1 MPDAAYAE
9 LIEALGEENVSR
21 EPAVLD
27 GYAFQSFQNRTPDY
41 PWISRPVAVALPGNA
56 EEVREVILTCN
67 RHGMKFKALST
78 GWGAWAGP
86 ATDNVVQIDLRRMDR
101 ILEIDTDNMYAV
113 VEPYV
118 ICAQL
123 QAETL
128 KRGLNAH
135 IIGAGSN
142 TSALASATSFGGYGA
157 TGLATGWSGRNILG
171 VEWVLPSGE
180 ILRLGSLGSG
190 GDWFCGDGPGPSL
203 RGIMRGWLGAAGGL
217 GVFTKCALKLY
228 PWPGPAQPHVEGS
241 GVDMQAE
248 VPETLRTYMCVFPDA
263 SSFADAGY
271 RICDAEI
278 GYMLCKHAHGSMIA
292 VLMPRLLRKLAGRR
306 HLKEALDAAAHQFQ
320 VILLGNSLEDL
331 ELQEDTLRAIMD
343 ETGGVLVDLSR
354 VEPMHRM
361 VWWSFIRNSLTPAA
375 FRAGG
380 SFTTTFG
387 SSESFDHAMRQ
398 AARGDELKRPYVE
411 KGLFFDDLGWNA
423 WGGMYEG
430 SGHYS
435 HQEVIV
441 MFDPRDRRSA
451 EAVVEFSREC
461 LEAEAEESLGIGI
474 PTPELNLH
482 ERLGPLSCNYHVWQG
497 RIKKALDPEDL
508 SESSCYI
515 PPGSPGGE

>member
-1 MPDAAYAE
+1 VISEQAYSE
-9 LIEALGEENVSR
+9 FVEALGAENVSR

-41 PWISRPVAVALPGNA
+41 PWINRPVAVVLPGST
-56 EEVREVILTCN
+56 EDVREVVLICN
-67 RHGMKFKALST
+67 RHGLKFKALST

-86 ATDNVVQIDLRRMDR
+86 ASEDVVQVDLKRMDR
-101 ILEIDTDNMYAV
+101 ILDIDTRNMCAV

-123 QAETL
+123 QAETMKL
-128 KRGLNAH
+128 GLNAH

-171 VEWVLPSGE
+171 AEWVLPSGE
-180 ILRLGSLGSG
+180 ILRMGSLGSG
-190 GDWFCGDGPGPSL
+190 AGWFCADGPGPSL

-228 PWPGPAQPHVEGS
+228 PWPGPAQPRVEGS
-241 GVDMQAE
+241 GGDMQAE
-248 VPETLRTYMCVFPDA
+248 VPDTLKTFDCVFPDA
-263 SSFADAGY
+263 ASFADAGY

-278 GYMLCKHAHGSMIA
+278 GYMLCKHAHGSMVA
-292 VLMPRLLRKLAGRR
+292 VLMPRLLRKLHGRC
-306 HLKEALDAAAHQFQ
+306 HLKTALDASAHQFQ
-320 VILLGNSLEDL
+320 VILLGNTREDL
-331 ELQEDTLRAIMD
+331 AVQEDTLRAIVD
-343 ETGGVLVDLSR
+343 DCRGALVDLSR
-354 VEPMHRM
+354 VGPAHRM
-361 VWWSFIRNSLTPAA
+361 VWWSFIRNSLTPTA

-387 SSESFDHAMRQ
+387 SSESFDHAVLQ
-398 AARGDELKRPYVE
+398 ARRGDELKRPYVE
-411 KGLFFDDLGWNA
+411 KGLFFDDLAWNA

-430 SGHYS
+430 SGHFG

-451 EAVVEFSREC
+451 EAVVEYSREC
-461 LEAEAEESLGIGI
+461 LEAEARESLGIGI

-482 ERLGPLSCNYHVWQG
+482 ERLGPLACNYHLWQG

-515 PPGSPGGE
+515 PPTD